1 MGSKRFV
8 KCAKS
13 HLVKQNRTRFERIA
27 MIAMENYAKNENPL
41 VSIIVPVYN
50 SAKYLSGC
58 VDSILAQTYKNIEL
72 ILVDDGSKD
81 DSGKICDSYASKD
94 SRVKVIHQ
102 QNGGISRAQNA
113 GLDAARGEFIAFADN
128 DDILDCKNIE
138 ILLNAILQSG
148 ASMSKAKW
156 QQFGLSSLEQIKK
169 EAGLGAS
176 GLGARGLGTEKSQ
189 ATARLEN
196 ATQIKIVK
204 NPLKAYQTVFC
215 KIFRIIGNKLGKN
228 SEARYFN
235 EANWCRLYRRD
246 VWEGVRF
253 PEGKFAQDTAMASV
267 LYSRMNC
274 VAHVDAVLYYWLQ
287 RTDSVT
293 HKMRDA
299 GFYHDHID
307 AVRANWDLCLE
318 HNVLPARSYYTMV
331 GNLRY
336 ERCAL
341 KSGENTL
348 NGGKNSDAEIQK
360 IYEKNYAKDV
370 EFAKSAV
377 KKLTILQRAQCFTM
391 ACVRN
396 LEKIIYDCK
405 IKNMK

>member
-1 MGSKRFV
+1 
-8 KCAKS
+8 
-13 HLVKQNRTRFERIA
+13 

-113 GLDAARGEFIAFADN
+113 GLDAASGEFIAFADN

-169 EAGLGAS
+169 EAGLGA
-176 GLGARGLGTEKSQ
+176 RGLSAEKSQ

-196 ATQIKIVK
+196 LPQIKIVK

-228 SEARYFN
+228 SETRYFN
-235 EANWCRLYRRD
+235 EANWCRLYKRE

-267 LYSRMNC
+267 LYSRMNY

-287 RTDSVT
+287 RADSVT

-318 HNVLPARSYYTMV
+318 HNVVPARSYYTMV

-348 NGGKNSDAEIQK
+348 NGGKNSDAKIQK

-396 LEKIIYDCK
+396 LEKIIYDYK

>member
-8 KCAKS
+8 KCAKQS
-13 HLVKQNRTRFERIA
+13 RTRFERIA

-58 VDSILAQTYKNIEL
+58 VDSMLAQTYKNIEL

-113 GLDAARGEFIAFADN
+113 GLDAASGEFIAFADN
-128 DDILDCKNIE
+128 DDILDCQNIE

-169 EAGLGAS
+169 EAGLGA
-176 GLGARGLGTEKSQ
+176 RGLSVEKSQ

-196 ATQIKIVK
+196 MPQIKIVK

-228 SEARYFN
+228 SETRYFN
-235 EANWCRLYRRD
+235 EANWCRLYKRE

-267 LYSRMNC
+267 LYSRMNY
-274 VAHVDAVLYYWLQ
+274 VAHVDEVLYYWLQ
-287 RTDSVT
+287 RADSVT

-318 HNVLPARSYYTMV
+318 HNVVPARSYYTMV

-348 NGGKNSDAEIQK
+348 NGGKNIDAEIQK

-396 LEKIIYDCK
+396 LEKIIYDYK

>member
-8 KCAKS
+8 KCAK
-13 HLVKQNRTRFERIA
+13 QNRTRFER
-27 MIAMENYAKNENPL
+27 IAMENYAKNENPL

-81 DSGKICDSYASKD
+81 DSGKICDSYAPKD

-113 GLDAARGEFIAFADN
+113 GLDAVSGEFIAFADN

-156 QQFGLSSLEQIKK
+156 RQFGLSSLEQIKK
-169 EAGLGAS
+169 EAGLGAR
-176 GLGARGLGTEKSQ
+176 GLGAEKSQ
-189 ATARLEN
+189 VTARLEN

-235 EANWCRLYRRD
+235 EANWCRLYKREI
-246 VWEGVRF
+246 WQGVRF

-274 VAHVDAVLYYWLQ
+274 VAHVDEVLYYWLQ
-287 RTDSVT
+287 REDSVT

-307 AVRANWDLCLE
+307 AVRANWDLCLK
-318 HNVLPARSYYTMV
+318 HNVVPARSYYTMV

-348 NGGKNSDAEIQK
+348 NGGKSSDAEIQK
-360 IYEKNYAKDV
+360 IYEKNYVKDV

-396 LEKIIYDCK
+396 LEKIIYDYK

>member
-8 KCAKS
+8 KCAK
-13 HLVKQNRTRFERIA
+13 QNRTRFER
-27 MIAMENYAKNENPL
+27 IAMENYAKNENPL

-113 GLDAARGEFIAFADN
+113 GLDAVSGEFIAFADN

-169 EAGLGAS
+169 ES
-176 GLGARGLGTEKSQ
+176 GLSARGFGAEKSQ
-189 ATARLEN
+189 VTARLEN

-235 EANWCRLYRRD
+235 EANWCRLYKREI
-246 VWEGVRF
+246 WQGVRF

-274 VAHVDAVLYYWLQ
+274 VAHVDEVLYYWLQ
-287 RTDSVT
+287 REDSVT

-307 AVRANWDLCLE
+307 AVRANWDLCLK
-318 HNVLPARSYYTMV
+318 HNVVPARSYYTMV

-348 NGGKNSDAEIQK
+348 NGGKSSDAEIQK
-360 IYEKNYAKDV
+360 IYEKNYVKDV

-396 LEKIIYDCK
+396 LEKIIYDYK

>member
-8 KCAKS
+8 KCAKQS
-13 HLVKQNRTRFERIA
+13 RTRFERIA

-58 VDSILAQTYKNIEL
+58 VDSMLAQTYKNIEL

-113 GLDAARGEFIAFADN
+113 GLDAASGEFIAFADN
-128 DDILDCKNIE
+128 DDILDCQNIE

-169 EAGLGAS
+169 EAGLGA
-176 GLGARGLGTEKSQ
+176 RGLSVEKSQ

-196 ATQIKIVK
+196 MPQIKIVK

-228 SEARYFN
+228 SETRYFN
-235 EANWCRLYRRD
+235 EANWCRLYKRE

-267 LYSRMNC
+267 LYSRMNY
-274 VAHVDAVLYYWLQ
+274 VAHVDEVLYYWLQ
-287 RTDSVT
+287 RADSVT

-318 HNVLPARSYYTMV
+318 HNVVPARSYYTMV

-348 NGGKNSDAEIQK
+348 NGGKNIDAEIQK

>member
-1 MGSKRFV
+1 MYKKYSR
-8 KCAKS
+8 AE
-13 HLVKQNRTRFERIA
+13 RDFERV
-27 MIAMENYAKNENPL
+27 AMENYAKNENPL

-81 DSGKICDSYASKD
+81 NSGKICDSYASKD

-113 GLDAARGEFIAFADN
+113 GLDAVSGEFIAFADN

-156 QQFGLSSLEQIKK
+156 RQFGLSSLEQIKK
-169 EAGLGAS
+169 EAGLGAR
-176 GLGARGLGTEKSQ
+176 GLGAEKSQ

-196 ATQIKIVK
+196 LPQIKIVK

-235 EANWCRLYRRD
+235 EANWCRLYKREI
-246 VWEGVRF
+246 WQGVRF

-274 VAHVDAVLYYWLQ
+274 VAHVDEVLYYWLQ
-287 RTDSVT
+287 REDSVT

-307 AVRANWDLCLE
+307 AVRANWDLCLK
-318 HNVLPARSYYTMV
+318 HNVVPARSYYTMV

-341 KSGENTL
+341 KSGENKL
-348 NGGKNSDAEIQK
+348 NGGKSSDAEIQK
-360 IYEKNYAKDV
+360 IYEKNYVKDV

-396 LEKIIYDCK
+396 LEKIIYDYK

>member
-8 KCAKS
+8 KCAK
-13 HLVKQNRTRFERIA
+13 QNRTRFER
-27 MIAMENYAKNENPL
+27 IAMENYAKNENPL

-113 GLDAARGEFIAFADN
+113 GLDAVSGEFIAFADN

-156 QQFGLSSLEQIKK
+156 RQFGLSSLEQIKK
-169 EAGLGAS
+169 EAGLGA
-176 GLGARGLGTEKSQ
+176 RGLGTEKSQ
-189 ATARLEN
+189 VTARLEN

-235 EANWCRLYRRD
+235 EANWCRLYKREI
-246 VWEGVRF
+246 WQGVRF

-274 VAHVDAVLYYWLQ
+274 VAHVDEVLYYWLQ
-287 RTDSVT
+287 REDSVT

-307 AVRANWDLCLE
+307 AVRANWDLCLK
-318 HNVLPARSYYTMV
+318 HNVVPARSYYTMV

-348 NGGKNSDAEIQK
+348 NGGKSSDAEIQK
-360 IYEKNYAKDV
+360 IYEKNYVKDV

>member
-8 KCAKS
+8 KCAK
-13 HLVKQNRTRFERIA
+13 QNRTRFER
-27 MIAMENYAKNENPL
+27 IAMENYAKNENPL

-113 GLDAARGEFIAFADN
+113 GLDAVSGEFIAFADN

-169 EAGLGAS
+169 EAGLGAR
-176 GLGARGLGTEKSQ
+176 GLGAEKSQ
-189 ATARLEN
+189 VTARLEN

-235 EANWCRLYRRD
+235 EANWCRLYKREI
-246 VWEGVRF
+246 WQGVRF

-274 VAHVDAVLYYWLQ
+274 VAHVDEVLYYWLQ
-287 RTDSVT
+287 REDSVT

-307 AVRANWDLCLE
+307 AVRANWDLCLK
-318 HNVLPARSYYTMV
+318 HNVVPARSYYTMV

-336 ERCAL
+336 ERCTL
-341 KSGENTL
+341 KSGENKL
-348 NGGKNSDAEIQK
+348 NGGKSSDAEIQK
-360 IYEKNYAKDV
+360 IYEKNYVKDV

-396 LEKIIYDCK
+396 LEKIIYDYK

>member
-8 KCAKS
+8 KCAK
-13 HLVKQNRTRFERIA
+13 QNRTRFER
-27 MIAMENYAKNENPL
+27 IAMENYAKNENPL

-58 VDSILAQTYKNIEL
+58 VNSILAQTYKNIEL

-81 DSGKICDSYASKD
+81 NSGKICDSYASKD

-113 GLDAARGEFIAFADN
+113 GLDAVSGEFIAFADN

-156 QQFGLSSLEQIKK
+156 RQFGLSSLEQIKK
-169 EAGLGAS
+169 EAGLGAR
-176 GLGARGLGTEKSQ
+176 GLGAEKSQ
-189 ATARLEN
+189 VTARLEN

-235 EANWCRLYRRD
+235 EANWCRLYKREI
-246 VWEGVRF
+246 WQGVRF

-274 VAHVDAVLYYWLQ
+274 VAHVDEVLYYWLQ
-287 RTDSVT
+287 REDSVT

-307 AVRANWDLCLE
+307 AVRANWDLCLK
-318 HNVLPARSYYTMV
+318 HNVVPARSYYTMV

-348 NGGKNSDAEIQK
+348 NGGKSSDAEIQK
-360 IYEKNYAKDV
+360 IYEKNYVKDV

>member
-8 KCAKS
+8 KCAK
-13 HLVKQNRTRFERIA
+13 QNRTRFER
-27 MIAMENYAKNENPL
+27 IAMENYAKNENPL

-58 VDSILAQTYKNIEL
+58 VNSILAQTYKNIEL

-113 GLDAARGEFIAFADN
+113 GLDAVSGEFIAFADN

-156 QQFGLSSLEQIKK
+156 RQFGLSSLEQIKK
-169 EAGLGAS
+169 EAGLGA
-176 GLGARGLGTEKSQ
+176 RGLGTEKSQ
-189 ATARLEN
+189 VTARLEN

-235 EANWCRLYRRD
+235 EANWCRLYKREI
-246 VWEGVRF
+246 WQGVRF

-274 VAHVDAVLYYWLQ
+274 VAHVDEVLYYWLQ
-287 RTDSVT
+287 REDSVT

-307 AVRANWDLCLE
+307 AVRANWDLCLK
-318 HNVLPARSYYTMV
+318 HNVVPARSYYTMV

-348 NGGKNSDAEIQK
+348 NGGKSSDAEIQK
-360 IYEKNYAKDV
+360 IYEKNYVKDV

>member
-8 KCAKS
+8 KCAKQS
-13 HLVKQNRTRFERIA
+13 RTRFERIA

-58 VDSILAQTYKNIEL
+58 VDSMLAQTYKNIEL

-113 GLDAARGEFIAFADN
+113 GLDAASGEFIAFADN
-128 DDILDCKNIE
+128 DDILDCQNIE

-169 EAGLGAS
+169 EAGLGA
-176 GLGARGLGTEKSQ
+176 RGLSVEKSQ

-196 ATQIKIVK
+196 MPQIKIVK

-228 SEARYFN
+228 SETRYFN
-235 EANWCRLYRRD
+235 EANWCRLYKRE

-274 VAHVDAVLYYWLQ
+274 VAHVDEVLYYWLQ
-287 RTDSVT
+287 RADSVT

-318 HNVLPARSYYTMV
+318 HNVVPARSYYTMV

-348 NGGKNSDAEIQK
+348 NGGKNIDAEIQK

-396 LEKIIYDCK
+396 LEKIIYDYK

>member
-1 MGSKRFV
+1 
-8 KCAKS
+8 
-13 HLVKQNRTRFERIA
+13 

-113 GLDAARGEFIAFADN
+113 GLDAASGEFIAFADN

-169 EAGLGAS
+169 EACLSARGLGAC
-176 GLGARGLGTEKSQ
+176 GLSARGLGTEKSQ

-235 EANWCRLYRRD
+235 EANWCRLYKREI
-246 VWEGVRF
+246 WQGVRF

-348 NGGKNSDAEIQK
+348 NGGKNSDAEIKK

-377 KKLTILQRAQCFTM
+377 KKLTILQHAQCFTM

>member
-8 KCAKS
+8 KCAK
-13 HLVKQNRTRFERIA
+13 QNRTRFER
-27 MIAMENYAKNENPL
+27 IAMENYAKNENPL

-58 VDSILAQTYKNIEL
+58 VNSILAQTYKNIEL

-113 GLDAARGEFIAFADN
+113 GLDAVSGEFIAFADN

-156 QQFGLSSLEQIKK
+156 RQFGLSSLEQIKK
-169 EAGLGAS
+169 EAGLGAR
-176 GLGARGLGTEKSQ
+176 GLGAEKSQ

-235 EANWCRLYRRD
+235 EANWCRLYKREI
-246 VWEGVRF
+246 WQGVRF

-267 LYSRMNC
+267 LYSRMNY

-287 RTDSVT
+287 RADSVT

-318 HNVLPARSYYTMV
+318 HNVVPARSYYTMV

-341 KSGENTL
+341 KS
-348 NGGKNSDAEIQK
+348 GKNSDAEIQK

>member
-1 MGSKRFV
+1 MYKKYSRAERG
-8 KCAKS
+8 
-13 HLVKQNRTRFERIA
+13 FERV
-27 MIAMENYAKNENPL
+27 AMENYAKNENPL

-113 GLDAARGEFIAFADN
+113 GLDAASGEFIAFADN

-156 QQFGLSSLEQIKK
+156 RQFGLSSLEQIKK
-169 EAGLGAS
+169 EAGLGA
-176 GLGARGLGTEKSQ
+176 EKSQ
-189 ATARLEN
+189 ATERLEKMP
-196 ATQIKIVK
+196 QIKIVK

-228 SEARYFN
+228 SETRYFN
-235 EANWCRLYRRD
+235 EANWCRLYKRE

-267 LYSRMNC
+267 LYSRMNY
-274 VAHVDAVLYYWLQ
+274 VAHVDEVLYYWLQ
-287 RTDSVT
+287 RADSVT

-318 HNVLPARSYYTMV
+318 HNVVPARSYYTMV

-336 ERCAL
+336 ELCAL

>member
-8 KCAKS
+8 KCAK
-13 HLVKQNRTRFERIA
+13 QNRTRFER
-27 MIAMENYAKNENPL
+27 IAMENYAKNENPL

-113 GLDAARGEFIAFADN
+113 GLDAVSGEFIAFADN

-156 QQFGLSSLEQIKK
+156 RQFGLSSLEQIKK
-169 EAGLGAS
+169 ES
-176 GLGARGLGTEKSQ
+176 GLSARGFGAEKSQ
-189 ATARLEN
+189 VTARLEN

-235 EANWCRLYRRD
+235 EANWCRLYKREI
-246 VWEGVRF
+246 WQGVRF
-253 PEGKFAQDTAMASV
+253 PEGKFAQDTALASV

-274 VAHVDAVLYYWLQ
+274 VAHVDEVLYYWLQ
-287 RTDSVT
+287 REDSVT

-299 GFYHDHID
+299 VFYHDHID
-307 AVRANWDLCLE
+307 AVRANWDLCLK
-318 HNVLPARSYYTMV
+318 HNVVPARSYYTMV

-336 ERCAL
+336 ERCTL
-341 KSGENTL
+341 KSGENKL
-348 NGGKNSDAEIQK
+348 NGGKSSDAEIQK
-360 IYEKNYAKDV
+360 IYEKNYVKDV

-396 LEKIIYDCK
+396 LEKIIYDYK

>member
-1 MGSKRFV
+1 
-8 KCAKS
+8 
-13 HLVKQNRTRFERIA
+13 

-113 GLDAARGEFIAFADN
+113 GLDAASGEFIAFADN

-156 QQFGLSSLEQIKK
+156 RQFGLSSLEQIKK
-169 EAGLGAS
+169 EAGLGA
-176 GLGARGLGTEKSQ
+176 RGLSAEKSQ
-189 ATARLEN
+189 VTARLEN
-196 ATQIKIVK
+196 MPQIKIVK

-228 SEARYFN
+228 SETRYFN
-235 EANWCRLYRRD
+235 EANWCRLYKRE

-267 LYSRMNC
+267 LYSRMNY

-287 RTDSVT
+287 RADSVT

-318 HNVLPARSYYTMV
+318 HNVVPARSYYTMV

>member
-8 KCAKS
+8 KCAK
-13 HLVKQNRTRFERIA
+13 QNRTRFER
-27 MIAMENYAKNENPL
+27 IAMENYAKNENPL

-113 GLDAARGEFIAFADN
+113 GLDAVSGEFIAFADN

-156 QQFGLSSLEQIKK
+156 RQFGLSSLEQIKK
-169 EAGLGAS
+169 EAGLGAR
-176 GLGARGLGTEKSQ
+176 GLGAEKSQ
-189 ATARLEN
+189 VTARLEN
-196 ATQIKIVK
+196 LPQIKIVK

-235 EANWCRLYRRD
+235 EANWCRLYKREI
-246 VWEGVRF
+246 WEGVRF

-287 RTDSVT
+287 RADSVT

-318 HNVLPARSYYTMV
+318 HNVVPARSYYTMV

-348 NGGKNSDAEIQK
+348 NGGKSSDAEIQK
-360 IYEKNYAKDV
+360 IYEKNYVKDV

>member
-8 KCAKS
+8 KCAK
-13 HLVKQNRTRFERIA
+13 QNRTRFER
-27 MIAMENYAKNENPL
+27 IAMENYAKNENPL

-113 GLDAARGEFIAFADN
+113 GLDAVSGEFIAFADN

-156 QQFGLSSLEQIKK
+156 RQFGLSSLEQIKK
-169 EAGLGAS
+169 EAGLGAR
-176 GLGARGLGTEKSQ
+176 GLGAEKSQ

-196 ATQIKIVK
+196 LPQIKIVK

-235 EANWCRLYRRD
+235 EANWCRLYKREI
-246 VWEGVRF
+246 WQGVRF

-274 VAHVDAVLYYWLQ
+274 VAHVDEVLYYWLQ
-287 RTDSVT
+287 REDSVT

-307 AVRANWDLCLE
+307 AVRANWDLCLK
-318 HNVLPARSYYTMV
+318 HNVVPARSYYTMV

-348 NGGKNSDAEIQK
+348 NGGKSSDAEIQK
-360 IYEKNYAKDV
+360 IYEKNYVKDV

>member
-1 MGSKRFV
+1 MGRKRFV
-8 KCAKS
+8 KCAKQS
-13 HLVKQNRTRFERIA
+13 RTRFERIA

-113 GLDAARGEFIAFADN
+113 GLDAASGEFIAFADN

-169 EAGLGAS
+169 ES
-176 GLGARGLGTEKSQ
+176 GLGARGLSADKSQ
-189 ATARLEN
+189 ATARLGN
-196 ATQIKIVK
+196 MPQIKIVK

-228 SEARYFN
+228 SETRYFN
-235 EANWCRLYRRD
+235 EANWCRLYKRE

-267 LYSRMNC
+267 LYSRMNY

-287 RTDSVT
+287 RADSVT

-318 HNVLPARSYYTMV
+318 HNVVPARSYYTMV

-341 KSGENTL
+341 KSGES
-348 NGGKNSDAEIQK
+348 SDAEIQK

>member
-1 MGSKRFV
+1 
-8 KCAKS
+8 
-13 HLVKQNRTRFERIA
+13 
-27 MIAMENYAKNENPL
+27 
-41 VSIIVPVYN
+41 
-50 SAKYLSGC
+50 
-58 VDSILAQTYKNIEL
+58 
-72 ILVDDGSKD
+72 
-81 DSGKICDSYASKD
+81 
-94 SRVKVIHQ
+94 
-102 QNGGISRAQNA
+102 
-113 GLDAARGEFIAFADN
+113 
-128 DDILDCKNIE
+128 
-138 ILLNAILQSG
+138 
-148 ASMSKAKW
+148 MSKAKW
-156 QQFGLSSLEQIKK
+156 QQFGLSSLEKIKK
-169 EAGLGAS
+169 EAGLSAS

-189 ATARLEN
+189 ATARLES
-196 ATQIKIVK
+196 ATQIKIVE

-215 KIFRIIGNKLGKN
+215 KIFRIIGNRLGKN

-235 EANWCRLYRRD
+235 EANWCRLYKREI
-246 VWEGVRF
+246 WQGVRF

-267 LYSRMNC
+267 LYSRMNY
-274 VAHVDAVLYYWLQ
+274 VAHVDEVLYYWLQ

-336 ERCAL
+336 ERYAL

-348 NGGKNSDAEIQK
+348 NGGKNSDEEIQK

>member
-8 KCAKS
+8 KCAKQS
-13 HLVKQNRTRFERIA
+13 RTRFERIA

-113 GLDAARGEFIAFADN
+113 GLDAASGEFIAFADN
-128 DDILDCKNIE
+128 DDILDCQNIE

-169 EAGLGAS
+169 EAGLGA
-176 GLGARGLGTEKSQ
+176 RGLSAEKSQ

-196 ATQIKIVK
+196 LPQIKIVK

-228 SEARYFN
+228 SETRYFN
-235 EANWCRLYRRD
+235 EANWCRLYKRE

-267 LYSRMNC
+267 LYSRMNY

-287 RTDSVT
+287 RADSVT

-318 HNVLPARSYYTMV
+318 HNVVPARSYYTMV

-336 ERCAL
+336 ERYAL
-341 KSGENTL
+341 KS
-348 NGGKNSDAEIQK
+348 GKNSDAEIQK

>member
-1 MGSKRFV
+1 
-8 KCAKS
+8 
-13 HLVKQNRTRFERIA
+13 

-169 EAGLGAS
+169 EAGLSAS

-196 ATQIKIVK
+196 ATQIKIVE

-235 EANWCRLYRRD
+235 EANWCRLYKRE

-267 LYSRMNC
+267 LYSRMNY
-274 VAHVDAVLYYWLQ
+274 VAHVDEVLYYWLQ

-348 NGGKNSDAEIQK
+348 KSGKNRDAEIQK

-377 KKLTILQRAQCFTM
+377 KKLTILQRAQCFTV

-396 LEKIIYDCK
+396 LEKIIYDYK

>member
-8 KCAKS
+8 KCAK
-13 HLVKQNRTRFERIA
+13 QNRTRFER
-27 MIAMENYAKNENPL
+27 IAMENYAKNENPL

-113 GLDAARGEFIAFADN
+113 GLDAVSGEFIAFADN

-156 QQFGLSSLEQIKK
+156 RQFGLSSLEQIKK
-169 EAGLGAS
+169 EAGLGAR
-176 GLGARGLGTEKSQ
+176 GLGAEKSQ

-196 ATQIKIVK
+196 LPQIKIVK

-235 EANWCRLYRRD
+235 EANWCRLYKREI
-246 VWEGVRF
+246 WQGVRF

-274 VAHVDAVLYYWLQ
+274 VAHVDEVLYYWLQ
-287 RTDSVT
+287 REDSVT

-307 AVRANWDLCLE
+307 AVRANWDLCLK
-318 HNVLPARSYYTMV
+318 HNVVPARSYYTMV

-341 KSGENTL
+341 KSGENKL
-348 NGGKNSDAEIQK
+348 NGGKSSDAEIQK
-360 IYEKNYAKDV
+360 IYEKNYVKDV

>member
-8 KCAKS
+8 KCAK
-13 HLVKQNRTRFERIA
+13 QNRTRFER
-27 MIAMENYAKNENPL
+27 IAMENYAKNENPL

-113 GLDAARGEFIAFADN
+113 GLDAVSGEFIAFADN

-156 QQFGLSSLEQIKK
+156 RQFGLSSLEQIKK
-169 EAGLGAS
+169 ES
-176 GLGARGLGTEKSQ
+176 GLSARGFGAEKSQ
-189 ATARLEN
+189 VTARLEN

-235 EANWCRLYRRD
+235 EANWCRLYKREI
-246 VWEGVRF
+246 WEGVRF

-287 RTDSVT
+287 RADSVT

-318 HNVLPARSYYTMV
+318 HNVVPARSYYTMV

-348 NGGKNSDAEIQK
+348 DGGKNSDAELQK

-370 EFAKSAV
+370 KFAKSAV

-396 LEKIIYDCK
+396 LEKIIYDYK

>member
-1 MGSKRFV
+1 MGRKRFV
-8 KCAKS
+8 KCAKQS
-13 HLVKQNRTRFERIA
+13 RTRFER
-27 MIAMENYAKNENPL
+27 IAMENYAKNENPL

-113 GLDAARGEFIAFADN
+113 GLDAASGEFIAFADN

-156 QQFGLSSLEQIKK
+156 RQFGLSSLEQIKK
-169 EAGLGAS
+169 EAGLGA
-176 GLGARGLGTEKSQ
+176 RGLGTEKSQ
-189 ATARLEN
+189 VTARLEN

-235 EANWCRLYRRD
+235 EANWCRLYKREI
-246 VWEGVRF
+246 WQGVRF

-267 LYSRMNC
+267 LYSRMNY
-274 VAHVDAVLYYWLQ
+274 VAHVDEVLYYWLQ
-287 RTDSVT
+287 RADSVT

-318 HNVLPARSYYTMV
+318 HNVVPARSYYTMV

-370 EFAKSAV
+370 EFAKSVV

-396 LEKIIYDCK
+396 LEKIIYDYK

>member
-8 KCAKS
+8 KCAK
-13 HLVKQNRTRFERIA
+13 QNRTRFER
-27 MIAMENYAKNENPL
+27 IAMENYAKNENPL

-113 GLDAARGEFIAFADN
+113 GLDAVSGEFIAFADN

-169 EAGLGAS
+169 EAGLGAR
-176 GLGARGLGTEKSQ
+176 GLGAEKSQ

-235 EANWCRLYRRD
+235 EANWCRLYKREI
-246 VWEGVRF
+246 WQGVRF

-274 VAHVDAVLYYWLQ
+274 VAHVDEVLYYWLQ
-287 RTDSVT
+287 REDSVT

-307 AVRANWDLCLE
+307 AVRANWDLCLK
-318 HNVLPARSYYTMV
+318 HNVVPARSYYTMV

-341 KSGENTL
+341 KSGENKL
-348 NGGKNSDAEIQK
+348 NGGKSSDAEIQK
-360 IYEKNYAKDV
+360 IYEKNYVKDV

-396 LEKIIYDCK
+396 LEKIIYDYK

>member
-1 MGSKRFV
+1 
-8 KCAKS
+8 
-13 HLVKQNRTRFERIA
+13 
-27 MIAMENYAKNENPL
+27 MENYAKNENPL

-81 DSGKICDSYASKD
+81 DSGKICDLYASKD

-113 GLDAARGEFIAFADN
+113 GLDAVRGEFIAFADN

-148 ASMSKAKW
+148 ADMSKAKW
-156 QQFGLSSLEQIKK
+156 QQFGISSLEQIKK
-169 EAGLGAS
+169 EAGLDA
-176 GLGARGLGTEKSQ
+176 EKSQ
-189 ATARLEN
+189 ATERLEN
-196 ATQIKIVK
+196 IPQIKIVK

-215 KIFRIIGNKLGKN
+215 KILRIIGNKLGRC

-235 EANWCRLYRRD
+235 EANWCRLYKRE

-287 RTDSVT
+287 RADSVT

-318 HNVLPARSYYTMV
+318 HNVVPARSYYTMV

-341 KSGENTL
+341 KSGKNAAKS
-348 NGGKNSDAEIQK
+348 GKNSTVNSDAKIQK
-360 IYEKNYAKDV
+360 IYEKNYAEDV
-370 EFAKSAV
+370 KFAKSAV
-377 KKLTILQRAQCFTM
+377 KKLTILQRTQCFTM

>member
-8 KCAKS
+8 KCAKQS
-13 HLVKQNRTRFERIA
+13 RTRFER
-27 MIAMENYAKNENPL
+27 IAMENYAKNENPL

-113 GLDAARGEFIAFADN
+113 GLDAVSGEFIAFADN
-128 DDILDCKNIE
+128 DDILDCQNIE

-169 EAGLGAS
+169 EAGLGA
-176 GLGARGLGTEKSQ
+176 RGLSADKSQ

-196 ATQIKIVK
+196 MPQIKIVK

-235 EANWCRLYRRD
+235 EANWCRLYKREI
-246 VWEGVRF
+246 WEGVRF

-267 LYSRMNC
+267 LYSRMNY
-274 VAHVDAVLYYWLQ
+274 VAHVDEVLYYWLQ
-287 RTDSVT
+287 RADSVT

-318 HNVLPARSYYTMV
+318 HNVVPARSYYTMV

-348 NGGKNSDAEIQK
+348 NGGKNIDAEIQK

-396 LEKIIYDCK
+396 LEKIIYDYK

>member
-8 KCAKS
+8 KCAK
-13 HLVKQNRTRFERIA
+13 QNRTRFER
-27 MIAMENYAKNENPL
+27 IAMENYAKNENPL

-58 VDSILAQTYKNIEL
+58 VNSILAQTYKNIEL

-113 GLDAARGEFIAFADN
+113 GLDAVSGEFIAFADN

-156 QQFGLSSLEQIKK
+156 RQFGLSSLEQIKK
-169 EAGLGAS
+169 EAGLGARGLGAS
-176 GLGARGLGTEKSQ
+176 GLGAEKSQ

-196 ATQIKIVK
+196 MPQIKIVK

-235 EANWCRLYRRD
+235 EANWCRLYKREI
-246 VWEGVRF
+246 WQGVRF

-267 LYSRMNC
+267 LYSRMNY

>member
-1 MGSKRFV
+1 MYKKYSRAERG
-8 KCAKS
+8 
-13 HLVKQNRTRFERIA
+13 FERIA
-27 MIAMENYAKNENPL
+27 MENYGKNENPL

-128 DDILDCKNIE
+128 DDILNCKNIE
-138 ILLNAILQSG
+138 ILLNALLQSG

-156 QQFGLSSLEQIKK
+156 RQFGLSSLEQIKK
-169 EAGLGAS
+169 EAGLGADDLRALGLDAS
-176 GLGARGLGTEKSQ
+176 DLGAEKSP
-189 ATARLEN
+189 ATERLEKMP
-196 ATQIKIVK
+196 QIKIVK

-235 EANWCRLYRRD
+235 EANWCRLYKREI
-246 VWEGVRF
+246 WEGVRF

-274 VAHVDAVLYYWLQ
+274 VVHVDAVLYYWLQ
-287 RTDSVT
+287 RADSVT

-318 HNVLPARSYYTMV
+318 HNVVPARSYYTMV
-331 GNLRY
+331 GNLKY

-348 NGGKNSDAEIQK
+348 DGGKNSDAELQK

-370 EFAKSAV
+370 KFAKSAV

-396 LEKIIYDCK
+396 LEKIIYDYK

>member
-8 KCAKS
+8 KCAK
-13 HLVKQNRTRFERIA
+13 QNRTRFER
-27 MIAMENYAKNENPL
+27 IAMENYAKNENPL

-113 GLDAARGEFIAFADN
+113 GLDAVSGEFIAFADN

-169 EAGLGAS
+169 EAGLGA
-176 GLGARGLGTEKSQ
+176 RGLGTEKSQ
-189 ATARLEN
+189 VTARLEN

-235 EANWCRLYRRD
+235 EANWCRLYKREI
-246 VWEGVRF
+246 WQGVRF

-274 VAHVDAVLYYWLQ
+274 VAHVDEVLYYWLQ
-287 RTDSVT
+287 REDSVT

-307 AVRANWDLCLE
+307 AVRANWDLCLK
-318 HNVLPARSYYTMV
+318 HNVVPARSYYTMV

-348 NGGKNSDAEIQK
+348 NGGKSSDAEIQK
-360 IYEKNYAKDV
+360 IYEKNYVKDV

>member
-8 KCAKS
+8 KCAK
-13 HLVKQNRTRFERIA
+13 QNRTRFER
-27 MIAMENYAKNENPL
+27 IAMENYAKNENPL

-113 GLDAARGEFIAFADN
+113 GLDAVSGEFIAFADN

-156 QQFGLSSLEQIKK
+156 RQFGLSSLEQIKK
-169 EAGLGAS
+169 EAGLGA
-176 GLGARGLGTEKSQ
+176 RGLGTEKSQ
-189 ATARLEN
+189 VTARLEN

-235 EANWCRLYRRD
+235 EANWCRLYKREI
-246 VWEGVRF
+246 WQGVRF

-274 VAHVDAVLYYWLQ
+274 VAHVDEVLYYWLQ
-287 RTDSVT
+287 REDSVT

-307 AVRANWDLCLE
+307 AVRANWDLCLK
-318 HNVLPARSYYTMV
+318 HNVVPARSYYTMV

-348 NGGKNSDAEIQK
+348 NGGKSSDAEIQK
-360 IYEKNYAKDV
+360 IYEKNYVKDV

-396 LEKIIYDCK
+396 LEKIIYDYK

>member
-1 MGSKRFV
+1 MYKKYSR
-8 KCAKS
+8 AE
-13 HLVKQNRTRFERIA
+13 RDFERV
-27 MIAMENYAKNENPL
+27 AMENYAKNENPL

-81 DSGKICDSYASKD
+81 NSGKICDSYASKD

-128 DDILDCKNIE
+128 DDILNCKNIE
-138 ILLNAILQSG
+138 ILLNALLQSG

-156 QQFGLSSLEQIKK
+156 RQFGLSSLEQIKK
-169 EAGLGAS
+169 EAGLGADDLRALGLDAS
-176 GLGARGLGTEKSQ
+176 DLGAEKSP
-189 ATARLEN
+189 ATERLEKMP
-196 ATQIKIVK
+196 QIKIVK

-235 EANWCRLYRRD
+235 EANWCRLYKREI
-246 VWEGVRF
+246 WEGVRF

-274 VAHVDAVLYYWLQ
+274 VVHVDAVLYYWLQ
-287 RTDSVT
+287 RADSVT

-318 HNVLPARSYYTMV
+318 HNVVPARSYYTMV
-331 GNLRY
+331 GNLKY

-348 NGGKNSDAEIQK
+348 DGGKNSDAELQK

-370 EFAKSAV
+370 KFAKSAV

-396 LEKIIYDCK
+396 LEKIIYDYK

>member
-1 MGSKRFV
+1 
-8 KCAKS
+8 
-13 HLVKQNRTRFERIA
+13 
-27 MIAMENYAKNENPL
+27 MENYAKNENPL

-113 GLDAARGEFIAFADN
+113 GLDAASGEFIAFADN

-169 EAGLGAS
+169 EAGLGA
-176 GLGARGLGTEKSQ
+176 RGLSADKSQ

-196 ATQIKIVK
+196 LPQIKIVK

-235 EANWCRLYRRD
+235 EANWCRLYKRE

-267 LYSRMNC
+267 LYSRMNY

-287 RTDSVT
+287 RADSVT

-318 HNVLPARSYYTMV
+318 HNVVPARSYYTMV

-348 NGGKNSDAEIQK
+348 NGGKNIDAEIQK

-377 KKLTILQRAQCFTM
+377 KKLTILQSAQCFTM

-396 LEKIIYDCK
+396 LEKIIYDYK

>member
-1 MGSKRFV
+1 
-8 KCAKS
+8 
-13 HLVKQNRTRFERIA
+13 

-113 GLDAARGEFIAFADN
+113 GLDAASGEFIAFADN

-156 QQFGLSSLEQIKK
+156 RQFGLSSLEQIKK
-169 EAGLGAS
+169 EAGLGA
-176 GLGARGLGTEKSQ
+176 RGLSAEKSQ

-196 ATQIKIVK
+196 MPQIKIVK

-228 SEARYFN
+228 SETRYFN
-235 EANWCRLYRRD
+235 EANWCRLYKRE

-267 LYSRMNC
+267 LYSRMNY
-274 VAHVDAVLYYWLQ
+274 VAHVDEVLYYWLQ
-287 RTDSVT
+287 RADSVT

-318 HNVLPARSYYTMV
+318 HNVVPARSYYTMV

-348 NGGKNSDAEIQK
+348 NGGKNIDAEIQK

-396 LEKIIYDCK
+396 LEKIIYDYK

>member
-8 KCAKS
+8 KCAK
-13 HLVKQNRTRFERIA
+13 QNRTRFER
-27 MIAMENYAKNENPL
+27 IAMENYAKNENPL

-113 GLDAARGEFIAFADN
+113 GLDAVSGEFIAFADN

-169 EAGLGAS
+169 EAGLGAR
-176 GLGARGLGTEKSQ
+176 GLGAEKSQ

-196 ATQIKIVK
+196 LPQIKIVK

-235 EANWCRLYRRD
+235 EANWCRLYKREI
-246 VWEGVRF
+246 WQGVRF

-274 VAHVDAVLYYWLQ
+274 VAHVDEVLYYWLQ
-287 RTDSVT
+287 REDSVT

-307 AVRANWDLCLE
+307 AVRANWDLCLK
-318 HNVLPARSYYTMV
+318 HNVVPARSYYTMV

-348 NGGKNSDAEIQK
+348 NGGKSSDAEIQK
-360 IYEKNYAKDV
+360 IYEKNYVKDV

>member
-1 MGSKRFV
+1 M
-8 KCAKS
+8 
-13 HLVKQNRTRFERIA
+13 T
-27 MIAMENYAKNENPL
+27 AMENYAKNENPL

-138 ILLNAILQSG
+138 ILLNALLQSG

-156 QQFGLSSLEQIKK
+156 RQFGLSSLEQIKK
-169 EAGLGAS
+169 EAGLD
-176 GLGARGLGTEKSQ
+176 ARGVDASDLRSEKSP

-196 ATQIKIVK
+196 MPQIKIVK

-235 EANWCRLYRRD
+235 EANWCRLYKREI
-246 VWEGVRF
+246 WHGVRF

-274 VAHVDAVLYYWLQ
+274 VAHVDEVLYYWLQ
-287 RTDSVT
+287 REDSVT

-307 AVRANWDLCLE
+307 AVRANWDLCLK
-318 HNVLPARSYYTMV
+318 HNVVPARSYYTMV

-341 KSGENTL
+341 KSGENKL
-348 NGGKNSDAEIQK
+348 NGGKSSDAEIQK
-360 IYEKNYAKDV
+360 IYEKNYVKDV

-396 LEKIIYDCK
+396 LEKIIYDYK

>member
-1 MGSKRFV
+1 MYKKYSRAERG
-8 KCAKS
+8 
-13 HLVKQNRTRFERIA
+13 FERIA
-27 MIAMENYAKNENPL
+27 MENYVKNENPL

-128 DDILDCKNIE
+128 DDILNCKNIE
-138 ILLNAILQSG
+138 ILLNALLQSG

-156 QQFGLSSLEQIKK
+156 RQFGLSSLEQIKK
-169 EAGLGAS
+169 EAGLGADDLRAL
-176 GLGARGLGTEKSQ
+176 GLDASDVGAEKSP
-189 ATARLEN
+189 ATERLEKMP
-196 ATQIKIVK
+196 QIKIVK

-235 EANWCRLYRRD
+235 EANWCRLYKREI
-246 VWEGVRF
+246 WEGVRF

-274 VAHVDAVLYYWLQ
+274 VVHVDAVLYYWLQ
-287 RTDSVT
+287 RADSVT

-318 HNVLPARSYYTMV
+318 HNVVPARSYYTMV
-331 GNLRY
+331 GNLKY

-348 NGGKNSDAEIQK
+348 DGGKNSDAELQK

-370 EFAKSAV
+370 KFAKSAV

-396 LEKIIYDCK
+396 LEKIIYDYK

>member
-8 KCAKS
+8 KCAK
-13 HLVKQNRTRFERIA
+13 QNRTRFER
-27 MIAMENYAKNENPL
+27 IAMENYAKNENPL

-81 DSGKICDSYASKD
+81 NSGKICDSYASKD

-113 GLDAARGEFIAFADN
+113 GLDAASGEFIAFADN

-156 QQFGLSSLEQIKK
+156 RQFGLSSLEQIKK
-169 EAGLGAS
+169 EAGLGADDLRAL
-176 GLGARGLGTEKSQ
+176 GLDASDLVADKSQ
-189 ATARLEN
+189 ETARLEKMP
-196 ATQIKIVK
+196 QIKIVK

-235 EANWCRLYRRD
+235 EANWCRLYKREI
-246 VWEGVRF
+246 WEGVRF

-274 VAHVDAVLYYWLQ
+274 VVHVDAVLYYWLQ
-287 RTDSVT
+287 RADSVT

-318 HNVLPARSYYTMV
+318 HNVVPARSYYTMV
-331 GNLRY
+331 GNLKY

-348 NGGKNSDAEIQK
+348 DGGKNSDAELQK

-370 EFAKSAV
+370 KFAKSAV

-396 LEKIIYDCK
+396 LEKIIYDYK